1 MASPP
6 EGVGGQTQLYY
17 RSIIVDFGQKGK
29 IAMELWEQYLGD
41 SYEMVD
47 ILKDSENGPV
57 ALIYDK
63 IGRQVSVLKQRDVR
77 SRGIYEML
85 KETDDPHVPA
95 IYRLIE
101 QNGKLLVIEEY
112 IDGRTLADIMR
123 YDGMLDEKIALHI
136 LKEICECLRHF
147 HKRNVVHRDIKPS
160 NIILAKNY
168 EVKLIDF
175 GIARV
180 TRPSEEP
187 DTEFLGT
194 KGYAPPEQY
203 GFGQT
208 DARSDIYSLGITIR
222 RILGEDYHG
231 SLMPV
236 LRKCAA
242 LDPERRY
249 SSVDELL
256 QDVERQQRRKKLQRW
271 ILAIVTAFLL
281 AAAALHTI
289 QEPRQDRDVDTGD
302 AFVMEEA
309 HSPTASPD
317 TVSTPPQQTRQ
328 ESSQTGEIPAP
339 TMEEKIPADVPAPR
353 AEKEAP
359 LQKWKYPSLNREQCS
374 FSLNGAPCGTGI
386 PVSAS
391 VWKGWER
398 KGDMVRI
405 PSDWNMTLHIDNR
418 SASDFVSPV
427 LEITYRGA
435 ERQSQTLSADTIPS
449 GGSADFDIP
458 LGDCLVSGK
467 LFWLGVRLRD
477 AGGASFYWEFQ
488 FYLE

>member
-1 MASPP
+1 
-6 EGVGGQTQLYY
+6 
-17 RSIIVDFGQKGK
+17 
-29 IAMELWEQYLGD
+29 MELWEQYLGS

-47 ILKDSENGPV
+47 ILKDSENGLV

-63 IGRQVSVLKQRDVR
+63 IGRRVCVLKQRDAR
-77 SRGIYEML
+77 SKGIYEML
-85 KETDDPHVPA
+85 KEMDNPYVPA

-101 QNGKLLVIEEY
+101 QDGKLLVIEEY
-112 IDGRTLADIMR
+112 IDGRTLADILR
-123 YDGMLDEKIALHI
+123 YDGMLNERTALHI

-180 TRPSEEP
+180 TRPSEES

-231 SLMPV
+231 SLMPI

-242 LDPERRY
+242 LDPDGRY

-256 QDVERQQRRKKLQRW
+256 QDVERQQGRKKLQRW

-281 AAAALHTI
+281 AATALHTI
-289 QEPRQDRDVDTGD
+289 QEPKQDRDVDAAD
-302 AFVMEEA
+302 AFVMKDA
-309 HSPTASPD
+309 PSPAASPD
-317 TVSTPPQQTRQ
+317 TVSSPPPQTQQ
-328 ESSQTGEIPAP
+328 EPSQTIEIPAP
-339 TMEEKIPADVPAPR
+339 AMEEEIPADVSALR
-353 AEKEAP
+353 TEKAAP
-359 LQKWKYPSLNREQCS
+359 LQKWKYPSLNREQCT

-398 KGDMVRI
+398 EGDMVRI

-435 ERQSQTLSADTIPS
+435 ERQSQTLSAATIPS
-449 GGSADFDIP
+449 GGSADFNIP
-458 LGDCLVSGK
+458 LGDCPVSGK

-477 AGGASFYWEFQ
+477 AKGASFYWEFQ